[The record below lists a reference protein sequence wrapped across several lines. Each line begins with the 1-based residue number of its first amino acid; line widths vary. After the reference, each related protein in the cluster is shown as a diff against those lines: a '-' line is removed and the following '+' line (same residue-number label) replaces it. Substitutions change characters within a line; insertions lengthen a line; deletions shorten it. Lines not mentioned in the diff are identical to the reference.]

1 MNKIK
6 EKIAEHERLLKL
18 TENTAQHHWAMWKVL
33 REQTSDLIAE
43 IEQLK
48 KKEAHHEP

>member
-1 MNKIK
+1 MNDLK
-6 EKIAEHERLLKL
+6 EQIAERKRVLKIR
-18 TENTAQHHWAMWKVL
+18 EKTAQRYWAMWKIL

-48 KKEAHHEP
+48 KELNNEP

>member
-1 MNKIK
+1 MNNIN
-6 EKIAEHERLLKL
+6 EKIAERERMLNL

-33 REQTSDLIAE
+33 REQTSDLMAE

-48 KKEAHHEP
+48 EEAHNED